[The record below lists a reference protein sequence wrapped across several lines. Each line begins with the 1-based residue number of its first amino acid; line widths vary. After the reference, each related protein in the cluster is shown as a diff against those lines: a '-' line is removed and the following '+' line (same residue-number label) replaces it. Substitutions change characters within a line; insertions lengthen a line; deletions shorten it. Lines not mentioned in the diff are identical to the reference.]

1 MAKDPA
7 FLFYTGDFTTGTQ
20 FLTDEQVGKYMRLL
34 MAQHQHGR
42 LSEKQVIFICKS
54 FDSDIMCKFKK
65 DDDGFFYNERLETEI
80 SKRKSFSESRSNNKK
95 GKTKDLLNTSKSHDN
110 HMEDENENKDEIKKE
125 VKKENKKQKEEHS
138 DFEILEQFPF
148 EEFWNSY
155 DKKKGPE
162 DCKKKFAKL
171 TEKEKEQ
178 IWKHVPEYVRSTPD
192 KQFRL
197 NPLTYIN
204 GKHWNDEIIF
214 KNGTNGTNQQ
224 STGEA
229 DLERAMAQ
237 QAKRKAQREADL
249 QGDGR

>member
-65 DDDGFFYNERLETEI
+65 DEDGFFYNERLESEI

-95 GKTKDLLNTSKSHDN
+95 GKTKDLLNTSKSYDN
-110 HMEDENENKDEIKKE
+110 HMEDENENKDEIDKE
-125 VKKENKKQKEEHS
+125 VKKVNKKEEHS

-155 DKKKGPE
+155 DKKQDRPACE
-162 DCKKKFAKL
+162 KKFSKL
-171 TEKEKEQ
+171 TEKEKGL
-178 IWKHVPEYVRSTPD
+178 IWQHVPKYVLSTPN
-192 KQFRL
+192 KQYRKNPDTYL
-197 NPLTYIN
+197 NN
-204 GKHWNDEIIF
+204 KCWNDEIITTSN
-214 KNGTNGTNQQ
+214 NGTGQQQ
-224 STGEA
+224 STGET

-237 QAKRKAQREADL
+237 QAKRKAQREANL